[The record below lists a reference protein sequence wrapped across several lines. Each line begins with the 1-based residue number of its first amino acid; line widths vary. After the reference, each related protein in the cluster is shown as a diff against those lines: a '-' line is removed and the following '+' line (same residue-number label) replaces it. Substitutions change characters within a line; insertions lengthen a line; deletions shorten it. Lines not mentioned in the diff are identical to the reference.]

1 LTHLTLLKEGAGR
14 GFQVHLI
21 FRNSLLLFIITSQ
34 LLREVRLKYTKAKSR
49 NFSHKQI
56 TNKIMSTINVLENR
70 PCIHIV
76 WSVPASEE
84 TAMDA
89 FWKEHEEWMRT
100 KHQMGPGN

>member
-1 LTHLTLLKEGAGR
+1 
-14 GFQVHLI
+14 
-21 FRNSLLLFIITSQ
+21 
-34 LLREVRLKYTKAKSR
+34 
-49 NFSHKQI
+49 
-56 TNKIMSTINVLENR
+56 MSTINVLENR
-70 PCIHIV
+70 PCIHCV